1 MRSRVERIRLDAA
14 KLPFSCAETIAAELR
29 SSIEARGSATLCLAG
44 GTTPQRAYEALAA
57 LGAVVDWSKVV
68 VYFGDERCVPPD
80 HPDSNFRMANL
91 ALFGPAR
98 VPPESVRRLRGE
110 DANYDAAARA
120 YEAELPESF
129 DVLVLGIGED
139 GHTASLFPGAPA
151 LRERTRRVVH
161 VVGDKP
167 PPNRL
172 TITPPVIENARL
184 VLVLATGRGKAV
196 AVRRALEGPSDIEG
210 CPAQIARD
218 AVWLLD
224 LEASAE
230 LTGVWP
236 TSPHDPTLTKR

>member
-1 MRSRVERIRLDAA
+1 MRSRVERIRLDSP
-14 KLPFSCAETIAAELR
+14 KLPALCAEMIAAELR
-29 SSIEARGSATLCLAG
+29 SSIAARGNATLCLAG
-44 GTTPQRAYEALAA
+44 GTTPQKTYASLAA
-57 LGAVVDWSKVV
+57 QPGVVDWSKVV

-80 HPDSNFRMANL
+80 HPDSNFRMASE
-91 ALFGPAR
+91 ALFGPAQ
-98 VPPESVRRLRGE
+98 VAPESVRRMRGE
-110 DANYDAAARA
+110 DPDYDRAARA

-139 GHTASLFPGAPA
+139 AHTASLFPGSPA
-151 LRERTRRVVH
+151 LAERARRVVH

-172 TITPPVIENARL
+172 TLTPPVIESARL
-184 VLVLATGRGKAV
+184 VLVLATGRGKAG
-196 AVRRALEGPSDIEG
+196 AVRRALEGPLDITN
-210 CPAQIARD
+210 CPVQIARD

-236 TSPHDPTLTKR
+236 T

>member
-14 KLPFSCAETIAAELR
+14 KLPLLCAETIAAELR
-29 SSIEARGSATLCLAG
+29 ASIAARGNATLCLAG

-57 LGAVVDWSKVV
+57 LADAVDWSKVV

-80 HPDSNFRMANL
+80 HPDSNFRMASG

-98 VPPESVRRLRGE
+98 IGTESVRRMRGE
-110 DANYDAAARA
+110 DPDYDAAARA
-120 YEAELPESF
+120 YEAELPASF

-139 GHTASLFPGAPA
+139 GHTASLFPRAPA
-151 LRERTRRVVH
+151 LHERSRKVVH

-172 TITPPVIENARL
+172 TITPSVIEDARL

-196 AVRRALEGPSDIEG
+196 AVRRALEGPRDIDA

-230 LTGVWP
+230 LTYVWP
-236 TSPHDPTLTKR
+236 TSPHTETLTDR